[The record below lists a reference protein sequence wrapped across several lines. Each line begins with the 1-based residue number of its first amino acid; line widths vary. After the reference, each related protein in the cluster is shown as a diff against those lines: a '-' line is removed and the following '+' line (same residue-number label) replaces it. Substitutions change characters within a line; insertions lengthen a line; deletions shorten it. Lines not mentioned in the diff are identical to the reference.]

1 MSKGG
6 GSTRTI
12 TQQSL
17 PPAYAQPFLEYGLTE
32 AQKLYESET
41 PLYYPES
48 TVVGFSPET
57 EYALAGMRE
66 QALGGSPFVPATQQV
81 VMQNLMGTNPLQ
93 SAAFRPVIEATQGQ
107 LSQAGRY
114 GSGYGQAA
122 IAQALAPYAYQAQ
135 QAAIQQAP
143 AAREFG
149 FADLGTLAQ
158 VGAAREALA
167 QAELAADIERFQ
179 FEQMKP
185 QQKLAEY
192 MTTVAGGTMGSQQ
205 ITPQYRSPAL
215 GFLGGGATGLKAASM
230 LSPSTLAGVG
240 GAGTLGLL
248 GGVLGAMG

>member
-66 QALGGSPFVPATQQV
+66 KALAGSPFVPAVQDV

-93 SAAFRPVIEATQGQ
+93 MAAFRPVIEATQGQ

-122 IAQALAPYAYQAQ
+122 IAQALAPMAYQAQ

-149 FADLGTLAQ
+149 FADFGTLAQ

-192 MTTVAGGTMGSQQ
+192 MTTVAGGTMGGQT

-215 GFLGGGATGLKAASM
+215 GFLSGGMGGAQLGKMLAGGGAVNPMYAL
-230 LSPSTLAGVG
+230 G
-240 GAGTLGLL
+240 GALL
-248 GGVLGAMG
+248 GGLA